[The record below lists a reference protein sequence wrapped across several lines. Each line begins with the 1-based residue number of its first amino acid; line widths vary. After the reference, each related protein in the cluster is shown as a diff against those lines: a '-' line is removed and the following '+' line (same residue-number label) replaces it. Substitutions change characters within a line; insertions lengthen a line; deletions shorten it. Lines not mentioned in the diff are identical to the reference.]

1 MAFDKL
7 NRFNYP
13 PVDDLFTAKMGF
25 VYPVRCIPVLPG
37 DTWRIQHQQMA
48 RMLALLSPAYGKVC
62 LRLHTFFVPYR
73 VLWPEFYEGFMIQKL
88 NDDGT
93 LADPS
98 VIPTITKNWSVGS
111 LGDYLGYPLG
121 TDYTSTA
128 FKVRAYQKIIR
139 DWYLNT
145 NIEQEYDIKLS
156 TASGNDITTS
166 TELFHSNYPRDY
178 FTGTYPT
185 RQRGEE
191 LPVPIT
197 SGNAPVTGLTDK
209 IYYRQTS
216 TSFSGMTGQELSLK
230 SPTWFKSDGSLPSRN
245 GMTYLSPSDGGDG
258 HGTNTM
264 YSGSGS
270 GNNIERVLVNPA
282 LDLRNFDSS
291 NGLLANLSDI
301 SSVNPSDF
309 RLVWQLNLKRQKD
322 LYSGSRTVDWLQE
335 HYGVRCPDARLQ
347 RSEFLGGMKT
357 YFNVSEVLQ
366 TSATQTGATAQG
378 NMAGHGFSV
387 SGGKSIKK
395 TFTEH
400 GVIMTLLTITPQ
412 AVYMQGSPREDMKRT
427 PEEFGLP
434 VLSHTIMDA
443 VYKGQVVWTGT
454 STDKEPLGYRNIYD
468 EYRVM
473 YSSAKGLFRPGQSL
487 EYWTWAR
494 KFANQPKLNKDFIQ
508 VENNERPF
516 ATQDG
521 SDKFLVKVV
530 TKAKAFRKLPK
541 VGTPMY
547 LDHM

>member
-1 MAFDKL
+1 MPGSFSKL

-13 PVDDLFTAKMGF
+13 PVDDLFTGKLGIA
-25 VYPVRCIPVLPG
+25 YPVRCIPVLPG
-37 DTWRIQHQQMA
+37 DTWRIEQAQMS

-62 LRLHTFFVPYR
+62 MRLHTFFVPYR
-73 VLWPEFYEGFMIQKL
+73 VLWPKFYEGFMIQTK

-93 LADPS
+93 LSDPAA
-98 VIPTITKNWSVGS
+98 IPTITKTWTSGS
-111 LGDYLGYPLG
+111 LGDYLGYPL
-121 TDYTSTA
+121 DVEYTSTA

-145 NIEQEYDIKLS
+145 NIEDEYDIALS
-156 TASGNDITTS
+156 TADGADTTTS
-166 TELFHSNYPRDY
+166 TDLYHSNYPRDY

-191 LPVPIT
+191 LPVPI
-197 SGNAPVTGLTDK
+197 SGGVASVQISPGYINNNGGAQINVNQALVFNARNTDNTGNEIVGIHPDTGGATHD
-209 IYYRQTS
+209 YQFPRFAEASANNYTS
-216 TSFSGMTGQELSLK
+216 TNGKDVADGYNIGYNSGLV
-230 SPTWFKSDGSLPSRN
+230 
-245 GMTYLSPSDGGDG
+245 
-258 HGTNTM
+258 GTA
-264 YSGSGS
+264 
-270 GNNIERVLVNPA
+270 NIN
-282 LDLRNFDSS
+282 
-291 NGLLANLSDI
+291 DI
-301 SSVNPSDF
+301 TSVNPSDF

-357 YFNVSEVLQ
+357 WFNVSEVLQ
-366 TSATQTGATAQG
+366 TSATQTGTTSQG

-387 SGGKSIKK
+387 SGSKPIKK

-400 GVIMTLLTITPQ
+400 GVIMTILTIAPQ
-412 AVYMQGSPREDMKRT
+412 AVYTQGSPREDMKRT

-443 VYKGQVVWTGT
+443 VFKGQVFWTGT
-454 STDKEPLGYRNIYD
+454 DSDKQPLGFRNIYD

-473 YSSAKGLFRPGQSL
+473 YSSAKGLFRANKSL
-487 EYWTWAR
+487 EYWTWSR
-494 KFANQPKLNKDFIQ
+494 KFANQPALNKDFIQ

-521 SDKFLVKVV
+521 SDKFLIKVT

-541 VGTPMY
+541 VGTPLY

>member
-1 MAFDKL
+1 MSFSKL
-7 NRFNYP
+7 NRFNYA
-13 PVDDLFTAKMGF
+13 PVDDLFTAKMGI

-37 DTWRIQHQQMA
+37 DTWRIEQSQMA

-73 VLWPEFYEGFMIQKL
+73 VVWPKFYEGFMIQTK

-93 LADPS
+93 LADPAS
-98 VIPTITKNWSVGS
+98 IPTITQTWTVGS
-111 LGDYLGYPLG
+111 LGDYLGYPIG
-121 TDYTSTA
+121 TEYTSTA
-128 FKVRAYQKIIR
+128 FKIRAYQKIIR

-145 NIEQEYDIKLS
+145 NIEDEYDIAIS
-156 TASGNDITTS
+156 TGDGADSTTS
-166 TELFHSNYPRDY
+166 TDLFHSNYPRDY

-191 LPVPIT
+191 LPVPVTSQQDLPVHGSGTTDRPIQFAVLGSNGAEEFSTFHKTAT
-197 SGNAPVTGLTDK
+197 SGMNK
-209 IYYRQTS
+209 
-216 TSFSGMTGQELSLK
+216 
-230 SPTWFKSDGSLPSRN
+230 PTALYTTNNDISDIVNVRN
-245 GMTYLSPSDGGDG
+245 LVATAPSDF
-258 HGTNTM
+258 
-264 YSGSGS
+264 
-270 GNNIERVLVNPA
+270 A
-282 LDLRNFDSS
+282 
-291 NGLLANLSDI
+291 
-301 SSVNPSDF
+301 SVNPSDF

-366 TSATQTGATAQG
+366 TSATQTGTTSQG

-387 SGGKSIKK
+387 SGSKPIKK

-412 AVYMQGSPREDMKRT
+412 AVYTQGSPREDMKRT

-443 VYKGQVVWTGT
+443 VYKGQLYWTGT
-454 STDKEPLGYRNIYD
+454 DTDKQPLGYRNIYD
-468 EYRVM
+468 EYRVL
-473 YSSAKGLFRPGQSL
+473 YSSAKGLFRAGQSL

-494 KFANQPKLNKDFIQ
+494 KFANQPALNKDLIQ

-530 TKAKAFRKLPK
+530 TKAKAYRKLPK
-541 VGTPMY
+541 VGMPLY

>member
-1 MAFDKL
+1 MSFSKL
-7 NRFNYP
+7 NRFNYA
-13 PVDDLFTAKMGF
+13 PVDDLFTAKMGI

-37 DTWRIQHQQMA
+37 DTWRIEQSQMA

-73 VLWPEFYEGFMIQKL
+73 VVWPKFYEGFMIQTK

-93 LADPS
+93 LADPAS
-98 VIPTITKNWSVGS
+98 IPTITETWTVGS
-111 LGDYLGYPLG
+111 LGDYLGYPVG
-121 TDYTSTA
+121 TEYTSTA
-128 FKVRAYQKIIR
+128 FKIRAYQKIIR

-145 NIEQEYDIKLS
+145 NIEDEYDIALS
-156 TASGNDITTS
+156 TGDGADSTTS
-166 TELFHSNYPRDY
+166 TDLFHSNYPRDY

-197 SGNAPVTGLTDK
+197 GVDAPVYARANTVNDDVEHNGVVWKNISSSGEYAANHVYTMVPSSGGNAYIGKANQATVSGT
-209 IYYRQTS
+209 
-216 TSFSGMTGQELSLK
+216 FSSVY
-230 SPTWFKSDGSLPSRN
+230 P
-245 GMTYLSPSDGGDG
+245 
-258 HGTNTM
+258 
-264 YSGSGS
+264 
-270 GNNIERVLVNPA
+270 
-282 LDLRNFDSS
+282 
-291 NGLLANLSDI
+291 ANLFAQTTDVT
-301 SSVNPSDF
+301 SVNPSDF

-366 TSATQTGATAQG
+366 TSASATGTTAQG

-387 SGGKSIKK
+387 SGSKPIKK

-412 AVYMQGSPREDMKRT
+412 AVYTQGSPREDMKRT

-443 VYKGQVVWTGT
+443 VYKGQLYWTGT
-454 STDKEPLGYRNIYD
+454 NTDK
-468 EYRVM
+468 
-473 YSSAKGLFRPGQSL
+473 
-487 EYWTWAR
+487 
-494 KFANQPKLNKDFIQ
+494 QPSGCLSVSVPVQYN
-508 VENNERPF
+508 
-516 ATQDG
+516 
-521 SDKFLVKVV
+521 
-530 TKAKAFRKLPK
+530 
-541 VGTPMY
+541 
-547 LDHM
+547 

>member
-1 MAFDKL
+1 MSFSKL
-7 NRFNYP
+7 NRFNYA
-13 PVDDLFTAKMGF
+13 PVDDLFTAKMGI

-37 DTWRIQHQQMA
+37 DTWRIEQSQMA

-73 VLWPEFYEGFMIQKL
+73 VIWPKFYEGFMIQTK
-88 NDDGT
+88 NDNGT
-93 LADPS
+93 LADPAS
-98 VIPTITKNWSVGS
+98 IPTITKTWTVGS
-111 LGDYLGYPLG
+111 LGDYLGYPIG
-121 TDYTSTA
+121 TEYTSTA
-128 FKVRAYQKIIR
+128 FKIRAYQKIIR

-145 NIEQEYDIKLS
+145 NIEDEYDIAIS
-156 TASGNDITTS
+156 TGDGADSTTS
-166 TELFHSNYPRDY
+166 TDLFHSNYPRDY

-197 SGNAPVTGLTDK
+197 SGVAPVVSGNAMRTNQVYLRYGVSGSNGSLAAGDGSS
-209 IYYRQTS
+209 YSELYAVNGSHDYFSMASSGS
-216 TSFSGMTGQELSLK
+216 TSL
-230 SPTWFKSDGSLPSRN
+230 
-245 GMTYLSPSDGGDG
+245 
-258 HGTNTM
+258 HH
-264 YSGSGS
+264 
-270 GNNIERVLVNPA
+270 LVA
-282 LDLRNFDSS
+282 DTSE
-291 NGLLANLSDI
+291 I

-322 LYSGSRTVDWLQE
+322 LYSGARTVDWLNE

-366 TSATQTGATAQG
+366 TSATQTGTTSQG

-387 SGGKSIKK
+387 SGSKPIKK

-412 AVYMQGSPREDMKRT
+412 AVYTQGSPREDMKRT

-443 VYKGQVVWTGT
+443 VYKGQLYWTGT
-454 STDKEPLGYRNIYD
+454 DTDKQPLGYRNIYD
-468 EYRVM
+468 EYRVL
-473 YSSAKGLFRPGQSL
+473 YSSAKGLFRAGQSL

-494 KFANQPKLNKDFIQ
+494 KFANQPALNKSFIQ

-530 TKAKAFRKLPK
+530 TKAKAYRKLPK
-541 VGTPMY
+541 VGTPLY

>member
-1 MAFDKL
+1 MVGSFSKL

-13 PVDDLFTAKMGF
+13 PVDDLFTAKMGI
-25 VYPVRCIPVLPG
+25 VYPVRCISVLPG
-37 DTWRIQHQQMA
+37 DTWKIDQSQMA

-62 LRLHTFFVPYR
+62 MRLHTFFVPYR

-98 VIPTITKNWSVGS
+98 VIPTITKNWTVGS
-111 LGDYLGYPLG
+111 LGDYLGYPVG

-145 NIEQEYDIKLS
+145 NIEQEYDIALS
-156 TASGNDITTS
+156 TQSGADTTTS

-197 SGNAPVTGLTDK
+197 SGSAPVSVFGNGNALMLRGKLQQGVDVVSQGFARMNDGGSGHGYSFTTSGVLGQLDRTAGAAVTGDLYQNGSPTLVGVSTDQGYGDTGLV
-209 IYYRQTS
+209 
-216 TSFSGMTGQELSLK
+216 G
-230 SPTWFKSDGSLPSRN
+230 
-245 GMTYLSPSDGGDG
+245 
-258 HGTNTM
+258 
-264 YSGSGS
+264 
-270 GNNIERVLVNPA
+270 V
-282 LDLRNFDSS
+282 
-291 NGLLANLSDI
+291 ANLQNI

-309 RLVWQLNLKRQKD
+309 RLVWQMNLKRQKD
-322 LYSGSRTVDWLQE
+322 LYAGSRTVDWLQE

-347 RSEFLGGMKT
+347 RSEFLGGQKT

-366 TSATQTGATAQG
+366 TSATSTGTTAQG

-387 SGGKSIKK
+387 SAGKSIKK

-412 AVYMQGSPREDMKRT
+412 AVYMQGSPREDMKRS

-443 VYKGQVVWTGT
+443 VYKGQVFWTGT
-454 STDKEPLGYRNIYD
+454 DTDKQPLGYRNIYD

-494 KFANQPKLNKDFIQ
+494 KFANQPALNKQFIQ

-530 TKAKAFRKLPK
+530 TKAKAYRKLPK

-547 LDHM
+547 LDHA

>member
-1 MAFDKL
+1 MVGSFNKL

-13 PVDDLFTAKMGF
+13 PVDDLFTGKQGIA
-25 VYPVRCIPVLPG
+25 YPVRCIPVLPG
-37 DTWRIQHQQMA
+37 DTWLIHQAQMS
-48 RMLALLSPAYGKVC
+48 RMLAMIAPAYGKVVM
-62 LRLHTFFVPYR
+62 RLHTFYVPYR
-73 VLWPEFYEGFMIQKL
+73 VLWPKFYEGFMIQTK

-93 LADPS
+93 LADPAA
-98 VIPTITKNWSVGS
+98 IPTITKTWTVGS
-111 LGDYLGYPLG
+111 LGDYLGYPVG
-121 TDYTSTA
+121 TEYTSTA

-145 NIEQEYDIKLS
+145 NIEDEYDITLS
-156 TASGNDITTS
+156 TGDGADSTTS
-166 TELFHSNYPRDY
+166 TDLFHVNYPRDY

-191 LPVPIT
+191 LPI
-197 SGNAPVTGLTDK
+197 PVTGGTLPVRTASSKLIEKGAGQALLWNKADGTDVVNNQWNLY
-209 IYYRQTS
+209 IQGAPTS
-216 TSFSGMTGQELSLK
+216 NHGITASVVNNNMGSNAAAWYPNNLYV
-230 SPTWFKSDGSLPSRN
+230 DG
-245 GMTYLSPSDGGDG
+245 T
-258 HGTNTM
+258 
-264 YSGSGS
+264 
-270 GNNIERVLVNPA
+270 
-282 LDLRNFDSS
+282 
-291 NGLLANLSDI
+291 DI
-301 SSVNPSDF
+301 ASVNPSDF
-309 RLVWQLNLKRQKD
+309 RLIWQLNLKRQKD

-366 TSATQTGATAQG
+366 TSATATGTTAQG

-387 SGGKSIKK
+387 SGGKPIKK

-400 GVIMTLLTITPQ
+400 GIIMSILTIMPQ
-412 AVYMQGSPREDMKRT
+412 AVYGQGSPREDMKRT

-443 VYKGQVVWTGT
+443 VYKGQLYWTGT
-454 STDKEPLGYRNIYD
+454 STDKQPLGYRNIYD
-468 EYRVM
+468 EYRTL
-473 YSSAKGLFRPGQSL
+473 YSSVKGLFRPGQSL
-487 EYWTWAR
+487 EYWTWMR
-494 KFANQPKLNKDFIQ
+494 KFNNQPALNKDFIE

-521 SDKFLVKVV
+521 SDKFLIKVT

-541 VGTPMY
+541 VGTPLY

>member
-1 MAFDKL
+1 MAGSFSKL

-13 PVDDLFTAKMGF
+13 PVDDLFTAKMG
-25 VYPVRCIPVLPG
+25 VAYPVRCIPVLPG
-37 DTWRIQHQQMA
+37 DTWFIIHSQMA
-48 RMLALLSPAYGKVC
+48 RMMALLSPAYGKVC
-62 LRLHTFFVPYR
+62 LRLHTFYVPYR
-73 VLWPEFYEGFMIQKL
+73 VLWPKFYEGFMIQSK

-93 LADPS
+93 LAAPAA
-98 VIPTITKNWSVGS
+98 IPTITETWSIGS
-111 LGDYLGYPLG
+111 LGDYLGYPVG
-121 TDYTSTA
+121 VPYTSTA
-128 FKVRAYQKIIR
+128 FKIRAYQKIIR

-145 NIEQEYDIKLS
+145 NIEDEYDIALS
-156 TASGNDITTS
+156 TGDGADSTTS
-166 TELFHSNYPRDY
+166 TSLFNSNYPRDY
-178 FTGTYPT
+178 FTGTYPS

-197 SGNAPVTGLTDK
+197 SGNAPVAVYGTGKTLL
-209 IYYRQTS
+209 
-216 TSFSGMTGQELSLK
+216 FSGKDSSGNFVSSGLGFGSINTG
-230 SPTWFKSDGSLPSRN
+230 GSKAFYPSRSVLSDVGSSTN
-245 GMTYLSPSDGGDG
+245 GM
-258 HGTNTM
+258 NTDNVDTTTLGLITDAN
-264 YSGSGS
+264 YGVSGVVGS
-270 GNNIERVLVNPA
+270 AA
-282 LDLRNFDSS
+282 LQ
-291 NGLLANLSDI
+291 DI

-322 LYSGSRTVDWLQE
+322 LYAGSRTVDWLNE

-366 TSATQTGATAQG
+366 TSATATGQTAQG

-387 SGGKSIKK
+387 SGSKPIKK

-400 GVIMTLLTITPQ
+400 GIIMTILTITPQ
-412 AVYMQGSPREDMKRT
+412 AVYGQGSPREDMKRT

-443 VYKGQVVWTGT
+443 VYKGQVYWTNS
-454 STDKEPLGYRNIYD
+454 STDTEPLGYRNIYD
-468 EYRVM
+468 EYRTM
-473 YSSAKGLFRPGQSL
+473 YSSVKGLFRPGQSL
-487 EYWTWAR
+487 EYWTWMR
-494 KFANQPKLNKDFIQ
+494 KFANQPALNKSFIQ

-530 TKAKAFRKLPK
+530 TKAKAYRKLPK
-541 VGTPMY
+541 VGTPLY